1 MSLGSAPAAA
11 RSASTHPPLFRLE
24 GELAGGPQP
33 TRAGLEHLARLGFR
47 SILNLAAEGE
57 PLAPLSP
64 NVEASWAHAL
74 GLVHER
80 LSLFHD
86 QLRAEH
92 VELFRAALA
101 RLPRPTFVGSTT
113 GQRAAA
119 FLTLE
124 HALTHG
130 YTAEVALEAARGQG
144 LEFDDERLLD
154 FVRAELL
161 RRTTAPLPL
170 AEA

>member
-1 MSLGSAPAAA
+1 VSTAPAPAAA

-24 GELAGGPQP
+24 GGLAGGPQP
-33 TRAGLEHLARLGFR
+33 TRAGLERLARLGFR
-47 SILNLAAEGE
+47 SILNLSAEGE

-74 GLVHER
+74 DLVHAR
-80 LSLFHD
+80 LALFHD

-101 RLPRPTFVGSTT
+101 RLPRPTFVGSLT

-124 HALTHG
+124 LALTRG
-130 YTAEVALEAARGQG
+130 YSAEVALEAARGQG
-144 LEFDDERLLD
+144 LEFDDERLRR
-154 FVRAELL
+154 FVLAELV
-161 RRTTAPLPL
+161 RRTAS
-170 AEA
+170 AAR